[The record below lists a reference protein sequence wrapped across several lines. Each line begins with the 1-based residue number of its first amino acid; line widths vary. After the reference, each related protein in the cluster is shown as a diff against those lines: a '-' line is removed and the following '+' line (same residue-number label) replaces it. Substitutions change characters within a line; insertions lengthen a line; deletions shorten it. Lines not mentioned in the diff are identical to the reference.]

1 METPL
6 NEIQIRNNQ
15 TKKLLL
21 YFAMI
26 SMVMMF
32 AGLTSAVIVSSSRR
46 DWLQDFT
53 LPSAFWWSTL
63 VIIISSFTFH
73 FAWKG
78 IQKGNRG
85 ITTQLLLLTLA
96 LALAFVLLQFQG
108 FNQIIANGF
117 YFTGSNS
124 TITTSFVYMIVLLHL
139 LHLAGGVIA
148 ILIIIYNHFKQKY
161 NTTQHIGIELG
172 SIFWHFLGILWI
184 LLFLFLYF
192 Y

>member
-6 NEIQIRNNQ
+6 NEIQLRNNQ

-78 IQKGNRG
+78 IQKSNRG

-124 TITTSFVYMIVLLHL
+124 TITTSFIYMIVLLHL
-139 LHLAGGVIA
+139 LHLAGGMIA

-161 NTTQHIGIELG
+161 NATQHIGIELG